1 VSLEDMYNGTVR
13 KLALQKNVICD
24 ACEGVGGKAG
34 AIQKCPNCRGSGM
47 QVRIQQ
53 LGPGMMQQIQ
63 SMCQECHGEG
73 ERVDPKLRCKKCNGR
88 KVNRERKILEVQV
101 DKGMADGQKIT
112 FTSEGDQEPGLEP
125 GDIII
130 VLDEKAHER
139 FKRSDQDLIMKMDI
153 SLTEA
158 LTGMKKTIK
167 TLDDRTLVIQT
178 VRGEVIKTGDVK
190 QVQGEGMPYY
200 RNPFEKGRLLMQFNV
215 VFPQNLDPNMAEA
228 LSKILPPAEEP
239 MVPEDHDEVDM
250 NDYDPE
256 NDRQQRRG
264 HGGGHYDDDDE
275 HAGHH
280 GPGVQCASQ

>member
-1 VSLEDMYNGTVR
+1 
-13 KLALQKNVICD
+13 
-24 ACEGVGGKAG
+24 
-34 AIQKCPNCRGSGM
+34 
-47 QVRIQQ
+47 
-53 LGPGMMQQIQ
+53 
-63 SMCQECHGEG
+63 
-73 ERVDPKLRCKKCNGR
+73 
-88 KVNRERKILEVQV
+88 
-101 DKGMADGQKIT
+101 
-112 FTSEGDQEPGLEP
+112 
-125 GDIII
+125 
-130 VLDEKAHER
+130 
-139 FKRSDQDLIMKMDI
+139 
-153 SLTEA
+153 
-158 LTGMKKTIK
+158 
-167 TLDDRTLVIQT
+167 
-178 VRGEVIKTGDVK
+178 
-190 QVQGEGMPYY
+190 MPYY